1 MCEKQK
7 CNAEKMQFPQT
18 KQEQEKKSFTA
29 YPQVLRDF
37 WNAIL

>member
-7 CNAEKMQFPQT
+7 CNAEKMQFP
-18 KQEQEKKSFTA
+18 KQEQQQQKSFNA